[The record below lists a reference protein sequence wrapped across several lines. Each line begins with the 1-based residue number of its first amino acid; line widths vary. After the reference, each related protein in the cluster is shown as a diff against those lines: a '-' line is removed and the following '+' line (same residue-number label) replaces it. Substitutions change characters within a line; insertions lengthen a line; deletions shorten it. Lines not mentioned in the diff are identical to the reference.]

1 MKMVLKIVKLCGFKG
16 GFLRLRSVNI
26 VGKMVKLDEKF
37 FMAKA
42 YFLAD
47 IIGFMN
53 YR

>member
-16 GFLRLRSVNI
+16 DFLRSVNI